1 MRLKCGCQ
9 KLLFTS
15 CFAEKCRTLLS
26 LRSLTLSDLASDG
39 LQMVSAFLV
48 FAAGALLPLSL
59 RKYFRVSLSRAVAL
73 YLWHTLFSFVYVA
86 YVSNFGGDAIMY
98 FRSSLSGDVPF
109 AFGTQGVRFVVSF
122 LSQGLGLSFLGC
134 SLVFQFFGYVGLLA
148 FDGALREVTWDKA
161 RSIRLLAS
169 LIVFLPSVSFWSSG
183 LGKDSLS
190 FCAMGLA
197 LWAALS
203 LKRRWWLLV
212 VAMLIMLLVRPH
224 MAGML
229 GLGLAGS
236 FVLQRGIPL
245 PQRVVLGG
253 IALAAAIF
261 LVPLG
266 LSYAGVGENAGT
278 EDVMEYIEGRQGYNQ
293 KGGGAVDISNMS
305 PPVQMFTYLF
315 RPTIVEARNLFSL
328 AAALDNTIL
337 LFLFIAGGWA
347 LIRRPLPPHLLAHNR
362 MFLWLYSLG
371 AWLVLAMTTANL
383 GISLRQKW
391 MFAPMLIFLLISV
404 IGRSRQ
410 PAKPDQAAL
419 EGKKL

>member
-1 MRLKCGCQ
+1 M
-9 KLLFTS
+9 
-15 CFAEKCRTLLS
+15 
-26 LRSLTLSDLASDG
+26 LSDLGSDG
-39 LQMVSAFLV
+39 LQLVSAIFVFLTGGMLT
-48 FAAGALLPLSL
+48 FSL
-59 RKYFRVSLSRAVAL
+59 RRYFRVSTSRAMAL
-73 YLWHTLFSFVYVA
+73 YLWHTLFSGVYLA
-86 YVSNFGGDAIMY
+86 YVINFGGDAMMY
-98 FRSSLSGDVPF
+98 FRSSLSGDLGF
-109 AFGTQGVRFVVSF
+109 SFGTLGVRYVVSF

-134 SLVFQFFGYVGLLA
+134 SLFFQIFGFIGLLA
-148 FDGALREVTWDKA
+148 FDAALREVTWDKS
-161 RSIRLLAS
+161 RNIRLLAS

-203 LKRRWWLLV
+203 LKRRWWLLII
-212 VAMLIMLLVRPH
+212 AMLIMLLVRPH

-253 IALAAAIF
+253 IALSAALF

-266 LSYAGVGENAGT
+266 LNYAGVGEDAGAD
-278 EDVMEYIEGRQGYNQ
+278 DVMQYIEGRQGHNL
-293 KGGGAVDISNMS
+293 KGGGAVDISSMS

-315 RPTIVEARNLFSL
+315 RPTLIEVRNLFSL

-337 LFLFIAGGWA
+337 LFLFIAGGLA
-347 LIRRPLPPHLLAHNR
+347 LVRKPLPAHLLAHNR
-362 MFLWLYSLG
+362 MFLWIYSLG
-371 AWLVLAMTTANL
+371 AWLILAMTTANL
-383 GISLRQKW
+383 GIALRQKW

-404 IGRSRQ
+404 IGRSRL
-410 PAKPDQAAL
+410 PVEPEPAAL
-419 EGKKL
+419 EASKR